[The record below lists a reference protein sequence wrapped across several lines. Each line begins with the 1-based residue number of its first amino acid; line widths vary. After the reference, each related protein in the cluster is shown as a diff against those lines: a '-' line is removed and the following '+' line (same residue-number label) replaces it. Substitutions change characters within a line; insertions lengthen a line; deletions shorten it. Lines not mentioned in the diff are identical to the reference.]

1 MAILIYN
8 DGDKLVDTIPDR
20 NMLTKRFDGM
30 RVRVKDATGDI
41 QVGGGSAEYLW
52 DTSVVG
58 GRWAITWADT
68 YPTMS
73 FANETLPITG
83 STITLGNVPANGVL
97 FSAVI
102 IDDNGVIMGDA
113 DIASVN
119 LGVVTLSS
127 SNYSGKQL
135 KVNYAYGSM
144 ASQIQ
149 VVYDQINERIDA
161 VVGPA
166 PEDMN
171 TLKELADAVTNLS
184 TTLDS
189 ASTSSTEASNYV
201 NTVLA

>member
-113 DIASVN
+113 DVASVN

-201 NTVLA
+201 NTVLV

>member
-1 MAILIYN
+1 
-8 DGDKLVDTIPDR
+8 
-20 NMLTKRFDGM
+20 
-30 RVRVKDATGDI
+30 
-41 QVGGGSAEYLW
+41 
-52 DTSVVG
+52 
-58 GRWAITWADT
+58 
-68 YPTMS
+68 
-73 FANETLPITG
+73 
-83 STITLGNVPANGVL
+83 VPANGVL

-113 DIASVN
+113 DVASVN

-201 NTVLA
+201 NTVLV

>member
-113 DIASVN
+113 DVASVN

-171 TLKELADAVTNLS
+171 TLKELADAVTSLS

-189 ASTSSTEASNYV
+189 ASTSSTEASSYV

>member
-201 NTVLA
+201 NTVLV

>member
-184 TTLDS
+184 TTLES

-201 NTVLA
+201 NTVLV

>member
-113 DIASVN
+113 DVASVN
-119 LGVVTLSS
+119 LGLVTLSS

-201 NTVLA
+201 NTVLV

>member
-113 DIASVN
+113 DVASVN